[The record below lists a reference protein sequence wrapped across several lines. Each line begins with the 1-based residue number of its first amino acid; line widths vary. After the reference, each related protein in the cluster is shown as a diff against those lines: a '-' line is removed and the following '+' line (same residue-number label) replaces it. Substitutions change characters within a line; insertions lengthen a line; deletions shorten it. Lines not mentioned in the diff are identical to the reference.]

1 MKTFIQLLFLL
12 CLVAFARTQSEGMG
26 YPQDMFADN
35 MTAKESATE
44 TKASAAK
51 PAKKASRATGSGC
64 TTQSPKQ
71 ALSPC
76 KKTNPCPYQADK
88 KVTQPKKVAQT
99 KRMESPFQK
108 INLIVM
114 RVFGPDDQV
123 EDQII
128 PAEEWKSTS
137 LVNHSFATF
146 FQILHQTLFSY
157 LAR

>member
-1 MKTFIQLLFLL
+1 MKTFIQLFFLL

-35 MTAKESATE
+35 MTAKENTTE
-44 TKASAAK
+44 AKASSAK

-64 TTQSPKQ
+64 TTQTPKQ

-76 KKTNPCPYQADK
+76 KKGAPCPYQADK
-88 KVTQPKKVAQT
+88 KVTQPAKVAQT

-128 PAEEWKSTS
+128 PADEWKSTS
-137 LVNHSFATF
+137 LVNHSFAYL